1 VIYLS
6 VEQVLFLHDR
16 LIEETGG
23 EHGVRDLGG
32 LESALARP
40 KAAFGDTEFYP
51 DIMSKAAVL
60 MDGLTRTHAF
70 IDGNKRISISIAAL
84 FLQMNGYR
92 LTATNSELEEFAIHV
107 TAMNPGLEQIADWFR
122 TKTVRTKL
130 R

>member
-1 VIYLS
+1 MIYLS

-40 KAAFGDTEFYP
+40 QAAFGDTEFYP
-51 DIMSKAAVL
+51 DIFAKAAVL
-60 MDGLTRTHAF
+60 MDGLTRNHAF
-70 IDGNKRISISIAAL
+70 IDGNKRISISTAVL
-84 FLQMNGYR
+84 FLQVNGCR
-92 LTATNSELEEFAIHV
+92 LTATNSELEEFTLRV
-107 TAMNPGLEQIADWFR
+107 TTMKPDIAEIAEWFR
-122 TKTVRTKL
+122 TRTTRIKS

>member
-1 VIYLS
+1 MIYLS

-40 KAAFGDTEFYP
+40 HAAFGDTEFYP
-51 DIMSKAAVL
+51 GLMEKAAVL
-60 MDGLTRTHAF
+60 MDGLTRNHPF
-70 IDGNKRISISIAAL
+70 IDGNKRISISTAIL
-84 FLQMNGYR
+84 FLQVNGYR
-92 LTATNSELEEFAIHV
+92 LTATNPELEEFAIYV
-107 TAMNPGLEQIADWFR
+107 TTMKPSINTIADWFR
-122 TKTVRTKL
+122 TKTVRTKS

>member
-40 KAAFGDTEFYP
+40 QAAFGDTEFYP
-51 DIMSKAAVL
+51 DIFAKAAVL
-60 MDGLTRTHAF
+60 MDGLTRNHPF
-70 IDGNKRISISIAAL
+70 IDGNKRISISTAVL

-92 LTATNSELEEFAIHV
+92 LSVRNPELEEFVIYV
-107 TAMNPGLEQIADWFR
+107 TTMKPSVDSIADWFR
-122 TKTVRTKL
+122 TKTVRKKS